1 MSFEISRETAFHIF
15 KFIYR
20 LLMLLSV
27 AAILIVG
34 AVIGSDEPFINEK
47 AGAAVVYS
55 VSTVFTIEMIAR
67 LLPVKLFESIGTV
80 KHYKRYY
87 SPRKTETPTDRKS
100 FYKRSFR
107 EIAPVAVFWVLLN
120 GIFVI
125 LLKLSLIGESVMIL
139 LSLIFGVGDLVCVLF
154 VCPFKL
160 MMKNRCCSSCR
171 IYNWDM
177 IFLVTPLFFAGEP
190 VFIPPITLAAV
201 IFTVW
206 EISFYIHPERFY
218 PEGNSRLLCQNC
230 EEHQCLCH
238 IKFKAF
244 FKKKSRKKKNP

>member
-67 LLPVKLFESIGTV
+67 LLPIKLFESIGTV

-87 SPRKTETPTDRKS
+87 SPRKTETPTDRKI

-177 IFLVTPLFFAGEP
+177 LFLVTPLIFTRNAA
-190 VFIPPITLAAV
+190 FILPISLAFV
-201 IFTVW
+201 IFLLW
-206 EISFYIHPERFY
+206 EVSFYLHPERFY
-218 PEGNSRLLCQNC
+218 PEGNGRLLCAEC
-230 EEHQCLCH
+230 REKQCLH
-238 IKFKAF
+238 HKRFFAF
-244 FKKKSRKKKNP
+244 LRNLTKVERKH